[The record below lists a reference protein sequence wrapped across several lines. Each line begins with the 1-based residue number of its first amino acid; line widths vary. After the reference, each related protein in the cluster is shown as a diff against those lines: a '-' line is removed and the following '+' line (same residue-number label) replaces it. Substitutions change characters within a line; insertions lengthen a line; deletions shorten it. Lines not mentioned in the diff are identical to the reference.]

1 MITYNNIMN
10 FLFSNPFHRLV
21 AQSDVEAQLV
31 LKRFIERG
39 SSVTMQC
46 EHNVQPKIL
55 YKVKK
60 YSYIYNTYES
70 PYTLLLTPL
79 LWIIHHPFL
88 FFHFLCDIYLMRNNA
103 SYRTWCRYNWSDRV
117 SQISNRHIIQHA

>member
-1 MITYNNIMN
+1 MN
-10 FLFSNPFHRLV
+10 FLFYNPFHRLV

-79 LWIIHHPFL
+79 L
-88 FFHFLCDIYLMRNNA
+88 
-103 SYRTWCRYNWSDRV
+103 
-117 SQISNRHIIQHA
+117 